1 MPRQFDY
8 DNNDKEAKRQA
19 YDHGAPFANLPVIRK
34 GHNEIELSVL
44 FGPRGI
50 FFMDAER
57 HQFSRNVDFPR
68 CYLNASADEAFA
80 WLGDNVE
87 GRWHWLEHATNHG
100 HSVTTDVWIEGEADT
115 EKFRQAFPEDFKYR
129 EGSNEGNLKR
139 RAKLAAIPA
148 DKLPP
153 GLGAGSLAFLFSRP
167 TDETLAY
174 VADIQTKEGGAA
186 LIGKAFAHSMRGI
199 DEAPEDRQT
208 EFLNDLMTFLDQ
220 HAAPETLEAVR
231 EALDESEAK
240 AAVTLL
246 SKMPMSEH
254 HARTI

>member
-8 DNNDKEAKRQA
+8 DNSDKEAKRQA
-19 YDHGAPFANLPVIRK
+19 YDRGAPFADFPLIRK

-68 CYLNASADEAFA
+68 CYLNASADEAFE
-80 WLGDNVE
+80 WLGANLQ

-100 HSVTTDVWIEGEADT
+100 HSVTTDVWIEDEADIK
-115 EKFRQAFPEDFKYR
+115 KFRQAFPEDFKYR

-139 RAKLAAIPA
+139 RGELAAVPT

-153 GLGAGSLAFLFSRP
+153 GLGASLLAFLFARP
-167 TDETLAY
+167 TGETLTY
-174 VADIQTKEGGAA
+174 VADIQTKKGGAA
-186 LIGKAFAHSMRGI
+186 LIGKAFAYSMRGV

-208 EFLNDLMTFLDQ
+208 EFLNDLMTFLDE
-220 HAAPETLEAVR
+220 HAEPDTIEAVR
-231 EALDESEAK
+231 QTLEKNESK
-240 AAVTLL
+240 AAATLL
-246 SKMPMSEH
+246 EKMAANEH
-254 HARTI
+254 HARAI